1 MRFSHLVIC
10 EHTPVRSVHR
20 HRRQAVTVQPE
31 HLLLLP
37 VLDLPVAVEKRD
49 DTPILPRHRT
59 KILPRLPAEARFPS
73 TFLTRVQS
81 LSWQNIVVF
90 DISIY
95 ISMDRNVS
103 VKGVSVPLQL
113 GG

>member
-59 KILPRLPAEARFPS
+59 EILPRLPAEARFPS
-73 TFLTRVQS
+73 TFLRVSRACLGKQWS
-81 LSWQNIVVF
+81 FST
-90 DISIY
+90 SINPC
-95 ISMDRNVS
+95 MEM
-103 VKGVSVPLQL
+103 
-113 GG
+113 